1 MLPVL
6 VRSQLLTQA
15 AHAHAAVRAYVPHEH
30 AEALQVGSC

>member
-15 AHAHAAVRAYVPHEH
+15 AHAHAAVCAYVPHEH